1 MYVTLPTPAAHRFPE
16 EICVRDPTSKAGS
29 EGCLEGSRQRDNNTI
44 SLPLDQIDS
53 VTPRYRYSARDT
65 VIIGVTAHIGRI
77 AHMGAIAPCAIKN
90 PGFK

>member
-1 MYVTLPTPAAHRFPE
+1 MYETLQAKLA
-16 EICVRDPTSKAGS
+16 VRDVWKEVA
-29 EGCLEGSRQRDNNTI
+29 RKRDNNTI